1 MNVLLLVLLNGF
13 SISIHFT
20 CDMLPWHTPSPL
32 VLPAKTM
39 SKCFP
44 LLWQPFS
51 QHKHWHGDSRLLV
64 GRFALFTLLARLISL
79 GFHHRANA
87 GSASQLWKWLP
98 WQAPGILSIL
108 GWWVHL
114 IYCGPFQKSLF
125 HSPTLS
131 LAVAGPGYE
140 YRAPPIS
147 FPIYTWLSSLPLL
160 LSLSLL
166 LFIHLHETRFSLSF
180 SSAHRPSSSLLL
192 HLPPSILFLSIFL
205 QCNHLA
211 FLFLAI

>member
-1 MNVLLLVLLNGF
+1 
-13 SISIHFT
+13 
-20 CDMLPWHTPSPL
+20 
-32 VLPAKTM
+32 M
-39 SKCFP
+39 SKCFH
-44 LLWQPFS
+44 LLRQLFS
-51 QHKHWHGDSRLLV
+51 QHKHWHGDSHLLV
-64 GRFALFTLLARLISL
+64 GRFAPFSLLARLISL

-140 YRAPPIS
+140 YPAPPTS

-160 LSLSLL
+160 LPLSLSLSS
-166 LFIHLHETRFSLSF
+166 FIHLPKNLFSLS
-180 SSAHRPSSSLLL
+180 SSLAHHPSSSLLLL

-205 QCNHLA
+205 QCNHLSL
-211 FLFLAI
+211 LFLAI